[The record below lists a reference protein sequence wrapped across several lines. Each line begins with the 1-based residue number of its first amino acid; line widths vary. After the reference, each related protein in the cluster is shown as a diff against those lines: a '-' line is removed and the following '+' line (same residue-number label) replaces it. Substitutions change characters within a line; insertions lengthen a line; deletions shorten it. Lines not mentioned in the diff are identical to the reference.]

1 MRAHMWHFPPTSP
14 SPLDCMSEGWSAS
27 RGSRQIHEIA
37 LVALELGAGWET
49 ADDLVIELDDGRI
62 IKVLEGGEYPP
73 PGPPL
78 SPPW

>member
-1 MRAHMWHFPPTSP
+1 MDFETTGVS
-14 SPLDCMSEGWSAS
+14 S
-27 RGSRQIHEIA
+27 RGSRHIHEIA

>member
-1 MRAHMWHFPPTSP
+1 MFSQT
-14 SPLDCMSEGWSAS
+14 
-27 RGSRQIHEIA
+27 
-37 LVALELGAGWET
+37 VAVLGAGGSLT
-49 ADDLVIELDDGRI
+49 TFELDDGRI